1 MPELPE
7 VEVIC
12 QGLQS
17 HLLHQTITGVYCS
30 GKDLRTPM
38 DCNALQNELLSSVII
53 SLSRRAKYLLL
64 KTDTGAGLIIHLGM
78 TGNLGIFPVG
88 TALKKHDHVCW
99 TLGNNTEL
107 RYNDTR
113 RFGSIRLLSRN
124 TGNSEEETFFSAI
137 GPEPLSRNCSAAY
150 FMQRAAKRKQPVKSF
165 LMDSHVVA
173 GVGNIYANET
183 LFKAGIHPEQPASS
197 LSAKQWK
204 RILTVLRKTLKHAI
218 ACGGSTISDF
228 VNASGEGGYFQ
239 MNFKIYGKTGEPCG
253 KCKAIIEKKQV
264 GGRASFYCR
273 KCQPR
278 LKEATET
285 KPAPTR

>member
-17 HLLHQTITGVYCS
+17 HLLNQTISSVYCS
-30 GKDLRTPM
+30 GKDLRIPI
-38 DCNALQNELLSSVII
+38 DCVALQTELLNSAIT
-53 SLSRRAKYLLL
+53 SLRRRAKYLLL
-64 KTDTGAGLIIHLGM
+64 KTDNGAALIIHLGM
-78 TGNLGIFPVG
+78 TGNLGIFPAG

-113 RFGSIRLLSRN
+113 RFGSIRLLKP
-124 TGNSEEETFFSAI
+124 ETSSSDEKAFFAAI
-137 GPEPLSRNCSAAY
+137 GPEPLSRNCSTAY
-150 FMQRAAKRKQPVKSF
+150 LMQRAVNRKQSVKSF
-165 LMDSHVVA
+165 LMDSHVLA

-197 LSAKQWK
+197 LSAKQWE
-204 RILTVLRKTLKHAI
+204 RVLTVLRKTLKHAI

-239 MNFKIYGKTGEPCG
+239 MNFKIYGKTGEPCETCG
-253 KCKAIIEKKQV
+253 EIVQKKQV

-273 KCQPR
+273 KCQPISTNTCDER
-278 LKEATET
+278 
-285 KPAPTR
+285 

>member
-17 HLLHQTITGVYCS
+17 HLLNQTISGVYCS
-30 GKDLRTPM
+30 GKDLRTPI
-38 DCNALQNELLSSVII
+38 DCNGLQTELIGSVVT
-53 SLSRRAKYLLL
+53 SLNRRAKYLLL
-64 KTDTGAGLIIHLGM
+64 KTDSGAGLIIHLGM
-78 TGNLGIFPVG
+78 TGNLGIFPAG

-99 TLGNNTEL
+99 LLDNNTEL

-113 RFGSIRLLSRN
+113 RFGSIRLLNHTTSL
-124 TGNSEEETFFSAI
+124 SDEKKFFAAI
-137 GPEPLSRNCSAAY
+137 GPEPLSGKCSAGY
-150 FMQRAAKRKQPVKSF
+150 LLQRAAKRKQAVKSF
-165 LMDSHVVA
+165 LMDSHVLA

-183 LFKAGIHPEQPASS
+183 LFKAGIHPEQPACS

-204 RILTVLRKTLKHAI
+204 RVLTVLRKTLKHAI

-239 MNFKIYGKTGEPCG
+239 MNFKIYGKTGEPCQ
-253 KCKAIIEKKQV
+253 KCRGIVQKKQV

-273 KCQPR
+273 TCQPR
-278 LKEATET
+278 FAEPTENR
-285 KPAPTR
+285 PSPTR